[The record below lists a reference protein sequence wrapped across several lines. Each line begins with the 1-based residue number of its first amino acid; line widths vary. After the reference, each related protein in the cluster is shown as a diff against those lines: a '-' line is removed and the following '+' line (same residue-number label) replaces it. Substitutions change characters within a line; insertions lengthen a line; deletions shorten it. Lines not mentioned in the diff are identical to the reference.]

1 MKTIGLIGGMSWE
14 STIPYYRLLNEGVK
28 QHLGG
33 LHCAKCILVS
43 VDFYEIERLQH
54 AGDWDGAGIVLADA
68 ARSLEAAGAD
78 FIVLCTNT
86 MHKVA
91 GSIDAAVSIPLL
103 HIADAT
109 AAAIKL
115 AGCNRVGLLG
125 TKFTMEQPFYRERL
139 RELHGIEVL
148 LPNEAERDSLH
159 QIIYQ
164 ELCQGVINPESKQAV
179 RKMMAGL
186 AWQGVDGIILGCTEI
201 GLLVGKADA
210 AVPLFDTTVIHAA
223 AAVRL
228 ALTDNLNTE
237 KVL

>member
-28 QHLGG
+28 QQLGG
-33 LHCAKCILVS
+33 LHSAKCILYS
-43 VDFYEIERLQH
+43 VDFYDIERMQQ
-54 AGDWDGAGIVLADA
+54 AGDWDAAGAVLADA

-78 FIVLCTNT
+78 FILLCTNT

-91 GSIDAAVSIPLL
+91 ANIEAAVAIPLL

-109 AAAIKL
+109 AAVIKQ
-115 AGCNRVGLLG
+115 AGCRRVGLLG
-125 TKFTMEQPFYRERL
+125 TKFTMQQPFYRERL
-139 RELHGIEVL
+139 SEQHGIEVV
-148 LPNEAERDSLH
+148 LPNEDEQDNLH
-159 QIIYQ
+159 RIIYQ
-164 ELCQGVINPESKQAV
+164 ELCQGVIDPESKQIV

-210 AVPLFDTTVIHAA
+210 AVPLFDTTVIHAK
-223 AAVRL
+223 AAVEL
-228 ALTDNLNTE
+228 ALSDG
-237 KVL
+237 K